1 MGVGV
6 ELKPGDYRE
15 GMAKLSPEDL
25 GVKEVEYWCLGLL
38 GGLWVLG
45 GQSMEK
51 SCGVFRTNRCEN
63 EKGSSQISRIEFQ
76 FLEQLDVPFRPA
88 HRNLY

>member
-1 MGVGV
+1 MGV
-6 ELKPGDYRE
+6 ELKPGDHRE

-25 GVKEVEYWCLGLL
+25 EVKKVEYWGPGLL

-45 GQSMEK
+45 GKSMEK
-51 SCGVFRTNRCEN
+51 SCGVFRTSRCEN
-63 EKGSSQISRIEFQ
+63 KKGSSEISRMEFQ
-76 FLEQLDVPFRPA
+76 ILEQLDVVFRPT

>member
-25 GVKEVEYWCLGLL
+25 GVKEVEYWGLGLL

-45 GQSMEK
+45 GKSMEK
-51 SCGVFRTNRCEN
+51 SCGVFRTCRCEN
-63 EKGSSQISRIEFQ
+63 EKGSSQISQGWSFS
-76 FLEQLDVPFRPA
+76 F
-88 HRNLY
+88 